1 MVQRSAV
8 VAFTVVI
15 TVYLCSSSQIP
26 SRRHYNARRTLGDN
40 ADTRRVHSHPS
51 MAIRQR
57 PGTGNQEHAAGYT
70 GFTWRP
76 ASLERKHQTK
86 KNAIKIRMLQDAAV
100 PPNLTD
106 GELNHFGNG
115 SRPKWHLKILEN
127 YNFCIFLRP
136 ACKLDRM
143 RRGNAS
149 DVGENFRVNQG
160 PMYHTSSRDTR
171 LPVSVALR

>member
-1 MVQRSAV
+1 M
-8 VAFTVVI
+8 T
-15 TVYLCSSSQIP
+15 
-26 SRRHYNARRTLGDN
+26 
-40 ADTRRVHSHPS
+40 
-51 MAIRQR
+51 IRQR

-76 ASLERKHQTK
+76 ASLERKHQTW

-106 GELNHFGNG
+106 GELNHFGDG

-136 ACKLDRM
+136 ACKM

-160 PMYHTSSRDTR
+160 PVSHTSSRPPCVRRPPLASRSCRPPPTLFSR
-171 LPVSVALR
+171 KGRRPECEQRPRSVPWIDV